1 MEAYEFYATPENG
14 TIVIPERYRAK
25 ITSGVRVILFGQA
38 PQKEKNSNNLSGR
51 KSDMLLSPSL
61 KTNGWKFDREFANER

>member
-1 MEAYEFYATPENG
+1 METYEFYATPENG
-14 TIVIPERYRAK
+14 TIVIPEMYRAK
-25 ITSGVRVILFGQA
+25 ITSGVRVILFRQA
-38 PQKEKNSNNLSGR
+38 PQKEKNSNSISGR